1 MCLYGQ
7 FLLNVNVVCGKAGE
21 RIWLLYGC
29 VAVDFSIIQQY
40 HCVKSVQIRSLF
52 WSVFPAFGLNT
63 ERCKVSLR
71 IRFKCGK
78 RRTRKNSVFG
88 HISRS
93 VSAIPSEF
101 SAIHYF
107 SVMAAFLLLFANDLK
122 FCKLWMCRKRMEFLA
137 QTLTRMFRQTWKT
150 SFKFWVTIFG
160 IQSSKLGI
168 NKNLFLYFNRGYLY
182 RLFSDKNESRTNDND
197 LHLMKYFMV
206 QVKYD
211 MIKGLDEELRI
222 QTLNVFTFA
231 VFYSPLLTI

>member
-1 MCLYGQ
+1 MYTYHAA
-7 FLLNVNVVCGKAGE
+7 FLMHATIVWPISIKCKCSLWKSWWKILTFMWLCGC
-21 RIWLLYGC
+21 RFFNY
-29 VAVDFSIIQQY
+29 
-40 HCVKSVQIRSLF
+40 SVISLRQKC
-52 WSVFPAFGLNT
+52 PNT
-63 ERCKVSLR
+63 EFFLVRISR
-71 IRFKCGK
+71 IRTEYGK
-78 RRTRKNSVFG
+78 RRTRKNYVLG

-93 VSAIPSEF
+93 VSATPSEF
-101 SAIHYF
+101 STIHYF

-150 SFKFWVTIFG
+150 SFKFWATIFG

-197 LHLMKYFMV
+197 LHLTKYFMV
-206 QVKYD
+206 QVNYD